1 MPGGYGKLVFG
12 KDGPFSPYI
21 DKTDTEM
28 EKYEELCKLVE
39 TLKADLEK
47 LYVKGNKSAGTRARA
62 LIQDI
67 KRKGQEI
74 RDEIQSQKAAIGKKR
89 K

>member
-1 MPGGYGKLVFG
+1 MCIFKRDEPLLL
-12 KDGPFSPYI
+12 YI
-21 DKTDTEM
+21 FENATIM
-28 EKYEELCKLVE
+28 EKYEELCKLVD

-74 RDEIQSQKAAIGKKR
+74 RDEIQGQKAAIGKKR